1 LLIGNKA
8 QRGCASEG
16 RVSGLWRVGEMK
28 MVYTGTMI
36 EELIAAV
43 EREERR
49 LAAGNEQISELG
61 DAPASDFAYSA
72 EQEQLPRSNVIQ
84 FAQTA

>member
-1 LLIGNKA
+1 M
-8 QRGCASEG
+8 S
-16 RVSGLWRVGEMK
+16 
-28 MVYTGTMI
+28 
-36 EELIAAV
+36 
-43 EREERR
+43 
-49 LAAGNEQISELG
+49 SELG